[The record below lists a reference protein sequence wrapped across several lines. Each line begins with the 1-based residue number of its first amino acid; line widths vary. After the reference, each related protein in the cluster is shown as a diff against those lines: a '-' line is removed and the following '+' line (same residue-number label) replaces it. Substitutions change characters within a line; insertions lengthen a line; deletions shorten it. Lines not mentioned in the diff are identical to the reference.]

1 MFISRKLA
9 NGIKIVEKSKKIPP
23 PIQPINATKTVNGGR
38 ILQTGVFY
46 YRTIMYVVLNRVK
59 PTNRK

>member
-1 MFISRKLA
+1 MFVSRKLA

-38 ILQTGVFY
+38 ILQTGILY
-46 YRTIMYVVLNRVK
+46 GRNNNICCSKSGKTHK
-59 PTNRK
+59 